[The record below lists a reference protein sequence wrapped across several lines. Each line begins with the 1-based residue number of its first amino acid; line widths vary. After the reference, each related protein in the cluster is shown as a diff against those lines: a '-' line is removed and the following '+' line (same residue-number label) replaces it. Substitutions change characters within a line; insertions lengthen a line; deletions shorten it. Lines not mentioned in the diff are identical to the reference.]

1 MNLTQAAAHDVGH
14 SLGSTAPQ
22 QGSRCPH
29 GSGLSLL
36 QDFDLC
42 PDDIERVQALC
53 GKPNPESNEVVE
65 KKEKWIPGNSIESR
79 IAFWGEYGKQKL
91 KEIKL
96 QY

>member
-1 MNLTQAAAHDVGH
+1 MSGTPWGQLLPGV
-14 SLGSTAPQ
+14 SCSTARIPLPTWLRSI
-22 QGSRCPH
+22 GD
-29 GSGLSLL
+29 LL

-42 PDDIERVQALC
+42 PDDIERIQALC

-65 KKEKWIPGNSIESR
+65 KKKEKWIPGNSIESR